1 MRPIDA
7 DALIQALEERKEKAL
22 QAGDGLAAGMFECMT
37 VTARHIPT
45 LPETAKHFTWT
56 IYRREPDGTENIV
69 AFVDDPAEIGVVM
82 DEDRQKIDYEPLYR
96 TACDDGQE
104 GQAWNT

>member
-22 QAGDGLAAGMFECMT
+22 QAGDGLAAGLFECMA
-37 VTARHIPT
+37 VTAQHIPT
-45 LPETAKHFTWT
+45 LPEAVKHFTWA
-56 IYRREPDGTENIV
+56 IYRRETDGTENMV
-69 AFVDDPAEIGVVM
+69 AFLDDQAEIGVVI

-96 TACDDGQE
+96 AVSDDGQE